1 MFELKEVGRLYTAE
15 SGYRL
20 VVGTFNQPLDAER
33 TAAKAY
39 YHLTEDDGSI
49 YVGNTMNKLRIAIE
63 RGESVVVK
71 DHLNLI
77 ETVLEERRLA
87 GKTETQTYNIDV
99 DFKKATAA

>member
-20 VVGTFNQPLDAER
+20 VVGTFDHPLDAER

-39 YHLTEDDGSI
+39 YHLTEDDGTI

-77 ETVLEERRLA
+77 ETVLDGRREA
-87 GKTETQTYNIDV
+87 GKTETQTYIIDA
-99 DFKKATAA
+99 DFKKAIAA

>member
-15 SGYRL
+15 DGYRL
-20 VVGTFNQPLDAER
+20 VVGTFDHPLDAER

-49 YVGNTMNKLRIAIE
+49 YVGSTMNKLRIAIE
-63 RGESVVVK
+63 RGETTVVK

-77 ETVLEERRLA
+77 ETVLDNRRVSEI
-87 GKTETQTYNIDV
+87 TETKTYSIDS
-99 DFKKATAA
+99 DFKKAIAI